1 MGSNLE
7 NDLHRHDR
15 NGNSEG
21 KYPFK
26 YYGYAVRSSNRYNR
40 FKMAEIAKMVFNY
53 LGLAVYIM
61 GILANLNN
69 IISVTLGFIG
79 IGFGIIKALSAYE
92 TYLMKRLDRKDREGI
107 KKIKEDEQ

>member
-7 NDLHRHDR
+7 NDLHRFGR
-15 NGNSEG
+15 NRDNEG

-26 YYGYAVRSSNRYNR
+26 YYGYTVRNSNRYNR
-40 FKMAEIAKMVFNY
+40 FKMAEIAKIVFNY
-53 LGLAVYIM
+53 LGLTVYIL

-79 IGFGIIKALSAYE
+79 IAFAIVKLLTAYE
-92 TYLMKRLDRKDREGI
+92 NYLMKRIDRKERGH
-107 KKIKEDEQ
+107 KKFEDQ

>member
-7 NDLHRHDR
+7 NDLHRPDR
-15 NGNSEG
+15 NRNNEG

-26 YYGYAVRSSNRYNR
+26 YYGYAVRSSHRNNRT
-40 FKMAEIAKMVFNY
+40 KMAEIAKIVFNY
-53 LGLAVYIM
+53 LGLVVYIM

-79 IGFGIIKALSAYE
+79 IGFGIIKALTAYE
-92 TYLMKRLDRKDREGI
+92 NYLIKRIDRKEREDS
-107 KKIKEDEQ
+107 KKAEKL